1 VAAEAHTQVLTKV
14 ALGQMLH
21 TLQLQ
26 KREQVNQTV
35 TQVPQTQDKQQTI
48 HPTVVLEDHLH
59 QTDLVQPTVVTQVLK
74 VGVLD

>member
-1 VAAEAHTQVLTKV
+1 VEAPTQVLTKV

-26 KREQVNQTV
+26 KPEQVNQTV
-35 TQVPQTQDKQQTI
+35 IQVPQTQDKQLTI

-59 QTDLVQPTVVTQVLK
+59 QTDQVQPTVVTQVLK